1 MAYGRDGSH
10 FTPTTVAMTLIR
22 QSLSALVVLLT
33 SAATAF
39 AQQPAGEATSLT
51 TLLAYPSAPAPKLS
65 VVSSRTEG
73 GVTIDDVTFES
84 VAGNPPIQAYLIRP
98 ATRAASHPAVLFVHW
113 FAPPDPTSNRTQFI
127 EEAKALAR
135 RGTVSLLVSTFWS
148 DPARYQARRWETDF
162 SNSVAQARDLR
173 RALDVLL
180 AQPGVDTSRV
190 AYVGHDYGAMFGA
203 VVSAVDTRPK
213 AYVIIAAASRFANWY
228 LFGSASGVPTG
239 AAREGFL
246 AQLEPIEPVN
256 AVRSAK
262 AAFFFQFGEN
272 DRYTP
277 REDFVSLYMAAP
289 SPKRMATYLSGHDM
303 VAEIIRHDRTG
314 WLAEQLGLGPQRR

>member
-1 MAYGRDGSH
+1 
-10 FTPTTVAMTLIR
+10 MTLIR
-22 QSLSALVVLLT
+22 QSLSTLVMLLV
-33 SAATAF
+33 TAITGS
-39 AQQPAGEATSLT
+39 AQQPAGATGLT
-51 TLLAYPSAPAPKLS
+51 TLLAYPSAPAPRVS
-65 VVSSRTEG
+65 VVSSRTEN

-98 ATRAASHPAVLFVHW
+98 VARAASHPAVLFVHW
-113 FAPPDPTSNRTQFI
+113 FAPPDPTSNRTQFV

-162 SNSVAQARDLR
+162 SNSVAQAKDLR

-180 AQPGVDTSRV
+180 AQPAVDTSRV

-203 VVSAVDTRPK
+203 VVSAVDARPK
-213 AYVIIAAASRFANWY
+213 AYVIIAAASRFSNWY
-228 LFGSASGVPTG
+228 LFGSSSGVPTG
-239 AAREGFL
+239 TAREGFL
-246 AQLEPIEPVN
+246 AQLAPIEPVN
-256 AVRSAK
+256 AIKASK

-289 SPKRMATYLSGHDM
+289 TPKRMATYQSDHDM
-303 VAEIIRHDRTG
+303 VAEIIRHDRTV
-314 WLAEQLGLGPQRR
+314 WLAERLGLR